1 MRIAVVLGRRCQ
13 HRCTQSMEIVTTDH
27 NCRSRRL
34 LPVKRGKS
42 FLEPLEF
49 RQIVDD
55 EVGLIRMER
64 QIILMIRLG
73 RIEASERNYLGY
85 DWLGKRLFLIELRDV
100 VVGHLLLFVVR
111 IEDRGPVL
119 SS

>member
-1 MRIAVVLGRRCQ
+1 MAIATRDR
-13 HRCTQSMEIVTTDH
+13 
-27 NCRSRRL
+27 NCRSCRL
-34 LPVKRGKS
+34 LPVKRWES
-42 FLEPLEF
+42 FLELLEF

-55 EVGLIRMER
+55 DVGLIRMER

-73 RIEASERNYLGY
+73 RIEASERNCLGY
-85 DWLGKRLFLIELRDV
+85 DWLGERLFLIELRDV